1 MLAAQRR
8 GLRGL
13 ALAVDERA
21 GQAPAD
27 RQTAAA
33 NAQDALAADVDTWA
47 QLDLMALFGRPELYR
62 APDTPADRTSRLREA
77 VTHAPPLLVFVPL
90 GITWFGLSRATGAYE
105 ELRSTQAGRELAD
118 GRTFLDLWQ
127 DGFGGHLSGLFTF
140 GAMVWWTI
148 AALLLLLGTTLAA
161 ELVRR
166 RGDLAGKAS
175 LGAAVAQL
183 PPLLT
188 EAQLLLSAARL
199 EAPARFVAELSRA
212 AAQLTPLLDRAADT
226 HAATRSLADST
237 VELLRT
243 AKRSTK
249 QLSEASAV
257 LDGTAGRLTDSG
269 NRLVTATERS
279 TAAADAVAQ
288 LVREEVARTRAD
300 LSQAAAESVQEI
312 REATDASA
320 RTVGALG
327 DHAVRTV
334 QELSGEMT
342 RTVTVLSDTAS
353 LRMGEIGENVEKL
366 VTRAAAQGERLV
378 GGASERA
385 DASLAVLLD
394 ELRTVSAALDR
405 SGDRLGLAGEGLS
418 GWLEHTLG
426 TGADHIARTY
436 HLAIATAAVELS
448 RQFQQAGGAV
458 EAALTD
464 FTRAVGTLDTAVGT
478 LGGTVGSLDGTVGTL
493 GGTVGTLGGTV
504 GALDGS
510 VGELGGAVGTLGGT
524 VGSLNGTVTVL
535 DGTAGALGSTVG
547 VFDSGVENLGS
558 AVVTLDGTAERL
570 GATVGTLHGSVDALD
585 ASVGGLDRTV
595 VRLGSGDR
603 SGGGGAGPEAVRLG
617 KADARPPYDVPA
629 RAVPPQGRDPRVVP
643 PPQDPRPHT
652 DPPQDTPPQDT
663 PPQDTP
669 PQDTSPPTARPDD
682 RPPRDVPPAGP
693 RSAEPGSPS

>member
-1 MLAAQRR
+1 MGQNSASGDTLGARLRTVADLPVLAAQRR

-21 GQAPAD
+21 GHAPAD
-27 RQTAAA
+27 PRTAAA

-62 APDTPADRTSRLREA
+62 IPDQPPDRASRLREA

-90 GITWFGLSRATGAYE
+90 GITWFGLNRATGAYE
-105 ELRSTQAGRELAD
+105 ELRSTRAGRELAD

-148 AALLLLLGTTLAA
+148 GALVLLLGTTLAA

-166 RGDLAGKAS
+166 SADSAGKAS

-188 EAQLLLSAARL
+188 EAQLLLAAARL

-226 HAATRSLADST
+226 HAATSSLADST

-243 AKRSTK
+243 ARRSTK

-269 NRLVTATERS
+269 DRLVTATERS
-279 TAAADAVAQ
+279 TAAADAMAQ
-288 LVREEVARTRAD
+288 LVREEIARTRAD

-327 DHAVRTV
+327 DQAVRTV
-334 QELSGEMT
+334 REMSEEMA

-385 DASLAVLLD
+385 DASLAALLD

-405 SGDRLGLAGEGLS
+405 SGDRLGLAGEGLT

-464 FTRAVGTLDTAVGT
+464 FTRAVGTLDTAVDT
-478 LGGTVGSLDGTVGTL
+478 LGGTVGSLDGTVG
-493 GGTVGTLGGTV
+493 
-504 GALDGS
+504 
-510 VGELGGAVGTLGGT
+510 ELGGAVGSLDGT

-535 DGTAGALGSTVG
+535 DGTAGVLGSTVG
-547 VFDSGVENLGS
+547 VFDAGVENLGT
-558 AVVTLDGTAERL
+558 AVGNLDGTAERL
-570 GATVGTLHGSVDALD
+570 GVTVGTLHGSVDALD

-595 VRLGSGDR
+595 VRLGKPD
-603 SGGGGAGPEAVRLG
+603 
-617 KADARPPYDVPA
+617 DRPPDDVPPQDRDP
-629 RAVPPQGRDPRVVP
+629 RAVPPPRDAA
-643 PPQDPRPHT
+643 
-652 DPPQDTPPQDT
+652 PQDTPPRDAAPHDR
-663 PPQDTP
+663 PPQDA
-669 PQDTSPPTARPDD
+669 PPT
-682 RPPRDVPPAGP
+682 GP
-693 RSAEPGSPS
+693 RPAEPGRPS